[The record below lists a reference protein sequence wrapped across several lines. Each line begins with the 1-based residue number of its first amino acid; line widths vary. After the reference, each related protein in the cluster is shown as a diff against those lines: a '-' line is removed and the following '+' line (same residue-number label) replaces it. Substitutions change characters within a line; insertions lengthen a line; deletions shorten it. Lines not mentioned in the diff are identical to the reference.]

1 MTTTEEKSTMISGN
15 KQEAGN
21 YEKYVGFY
29 QAKVLKVNPNKDEL
43 NELLG
48 TDKIE
53 EEIVYTGEKED
64 DGNTINTAKIDVW
77 TEDVKTGKKFPLRFY
92 IMDKEVSSE
101 RTGKVEWINSVGAS
115 TWAAEESDL
124 PNYFTNFTKKD
135 SDESM
140 GTKSV
145 RKALVGEDKLY
156 KFLRSWI
163 SLDYFHPDTKLV
175 ISKDKL
181 INGDMSDLN
190 KLITTDIAGTVIL
203 EATVHTAEKDGE
215 IKEYQN
221 IYNNAFLP
229 GTYLKWLR
237 GTNLESATKPKM
249 VDNFIKDI
257 TDPEYGCKDF
267 YFIGDLK
274 VYDKTDNIA
283 VGNSVLTEEA
293 GDY

>member
-1 MTTTEEKSTMISGN
+1 MTTTEETSTISGN

-135 SDESM
+135 SEESM

-163 SLDYFHPDTKLV
+163 ALDYFHPDTKLV
-175 ISKDKL
+175 IGKEKL
-181 INGDMSDLN
+181 MKGDMSDLN

-203 EATVHTAEKDGE
+203 EATVHVAEKDGE
-215 IKEYQN
+215 MKEYQN

-229 GTYLKWLR
+229 GSYLKWLR

-257 TDPEYGCKDF
+257 TDAEYGCKDF
-267 YFIGDLK
+267 YFLGDLK
-274 VYDKTDNIA
+274 VYDKTDNMA